1 MAGWSGPGPILGSE
15 LAVMIVDPGK
25 SAAPRPVEGPAA
37 TGAAPTSCY
46 RNAALPPARGRI
58 PTPSPMEPVASTD
71 SQRTAQD
78 AALVRAVADGSP
90 EAVEELYDRYGGMLL
105 GLARKVVKDPAD
117 AEEVLQ
123 ETFVH
128 VWNRAASYDPARSSV
143 ATWLVLITRSRAID
157 RVRTKNVV
165 DRTHAAVQ
173 KESGPDHESALGA
186 SLVLDRERRQ
196 RVRSELQAIPEEQR
210 TVLELAFYH
219 GLTQREIAERTGIPL
234 GTVKTRTLLAMNKLR
249 KALRDEIRELL

>member
-1 MAGWSGPGPILGSE
+1 
-15 LAVMIVDPGK
+15 
-25 SAAPRPVEGPAA
+25 
-37 TGAAPTSCY
+37 
-46 RNAALPPARGRI
+46 
-58 PTPSPMEPVASTD
+58 MEPVAPSD
-71 SQRTAQD
+71 SQRSAHD
-78 AALVRAVADGSP
+78 AALVRAVADGRP
-90 EAVEELYDRYGGMLL
+90 EAVEELFDRYGGMLL

-128 VWNRAASYDPARSSV
+128 VWNRAGSYDPARSSV

-165 DRTHAAVQ
+165 DRTHTAVQ
-173 KESGPDHESALGA
+173 KEAGPEHESARGA

-249 KALRDEIRELL
+249 KALRDDIRELL

>member
-1 MAGWSGPGPILGSE
+1 MSE
-15 LAVMIVDPGK
+15 AI
-25 SAAPRPVEGPAA
+25 
-37 TGAAPTSCY
+37 
-46 RNAALPPARGRI
+46 
-58 PTPSPMEPVASTD
+58 
-71 SQRTAQD
+71 
-78 AALVRAVADGSP
+78 
-90 EAVEELYDRYGGMLL
+90 EELYDRYGGMLL

-173 KESGPDHESALGA
+173 KESGPDHESARGA
-186 SLVLDRERRQ
+186 SRVLDRERRT
-196 RVRSELQAIPEEQR
+196 AGP
-210 TVLELAFYH
+210 
-219 GLTQREIAERTGIPL
+219 
-234 GTVKTRTLLAMNKLR
+234 
-249 KALRDEIRELL
+249 